1 VTVPA
6 TISARAAFSF
16 GRMEDSMGSG
26 RAGKGM
32 GNEST
37 GGHRAGAP
45 DGRWPDES
53 DLASEAQDYDQ
64 LQGNDQRKG
73 RNQRGHMPGETT
85 RTEGVVESFERMDPK
100 KRA

>member
-1 VTVPA
+1 
-6 TISARAAFSF
+6 
-16 GRMEDSMGSG
+16 MEEAMGSG

-32 GNEST
+32 GNESAS
-37 GGHRAGAP
+37 GHRAGAP

-53 DLASEAQDYDQ
+53 DLADQAHGNNQ

-73 RNQRGHMPGETT
+73 QTQRGQMPGETA
-85 RTEGVVESFERMDPK
+85 RTEDVVESFERMDPK